1 MSSSW
6 SPPLASAWGLWRQA
20 AGRAGGVPPSVLLPP
35 AAHAATSPGLGLL
48 SEVSL
53 WSRLFLS
60 SPESACPV
68 SPSARSGRSQCLS
81 HCKRKVPS
89 LCHTR
94 PTHFQWVSQAT
105 QPASTWLPPEGGGA
119 WFQALHPAG
128 AGLEPF
134 GVLAHWVMCGSNSP
148 QQGALVV
155 FGAQGAWCNLQG
167 CGKFCFETEMC
178 SIGFAG

>member
-68 SPSARSGRSQCLS
+68 SPSAHSGRSQCLS
-81 HCKRKVPS
+81 HCKRKVPPLPHTSYPFPVGQPGHATS
-89 LCHTR
+89 LHL
-94 PTHFQWVSQAT
+94 
-105 QPASTWLPPEGGGA
+105 ASPRGWGSLVP
-119 WFQALHPAG
+119 
-128 AGLEPF
+128 GLAPCRC
-134 GVLAHWVMCGSNSP
+134 W
-148 QQGALVV
+148 
-155 FGAQGAWCNLQG
+155 FGAIWGPCPLGHVWLKFSAAG
-167 CGKFCFETEMC
+167 GPCGIWGPRGLVQSPRLRKVLL
-178 SIGFAG
+178 